1 MTRALT
7 PFPRSSSR
15 AWRASFSFSTMVG
28 IRTTARP
35 ALRHS
40 SATRSWRFRES
51 SMGKQS
57 RLTATRPRR
66 TLGMLV
72 MAFLLLLSVISPGS
86 VLSQKMLLQDVA
98 VEGREVAVE
107 GQRAVG
113 RLGHELQDEGVLDGF
128 LGRPAPRDRPGSRD

>member
-7 PFPRSSSR
+7 PFPRSSSS
-15 AWRASFSFSTMVG
+15 ALRASFSFSTMVG

-51 SMGKQS
+51 AMGKQS
-57 RLTATRPRR
+57 RLAATRPRR

-72 MAFLLLLSVISPGS
+72 MVLLLLLSIVSLGS
-86 VLSQKMLLQDVA
+86 VLSEVVLFLDIAVEGCDVA
-98 VEGREVAVE
+98 VEGH
-107 GQRAVG
+107 RAVG
-113 RLGHELQDEGVLDGF
+113 R
-128 LGRPAPRDRPGSRD
+128 